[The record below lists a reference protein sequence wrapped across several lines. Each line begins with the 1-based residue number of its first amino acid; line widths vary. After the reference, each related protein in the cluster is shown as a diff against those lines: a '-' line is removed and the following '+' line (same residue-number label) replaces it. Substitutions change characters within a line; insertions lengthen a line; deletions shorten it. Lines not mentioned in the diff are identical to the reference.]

1 MSQCFITKPKRTSKK
16 CKIIWLTLLLICL
29 LSGIVYTTVFLE
41 RHESYSVQTYL
52 NQPLPFSKDIALI
65 RYFDKRGFDFTAI
78 PNKTALWTEDIQ
90 LCIMFNTVIKNRI
103 IGLLLSYY
111 LQFFNHITLISG
123 TKVLHAK
130 PSIVPDSVQV
140 LNCQSYYGRHQQ
152 KCIRTCLE
160 NPASDSVEGFLYIAD
175 DMFIN
180 ISKMGQLDRDKLWT
194 IPIEVYN
201 YTRLIRAG
209 EIEKHLRW
217 SWFGFPRY
225 VEFDLQRTMES
236 LPEEWIESLKTNAG
250 FPDEYE
256 TSSTADIYYIPALYA
271 PKMIEVM
278 SFIINTT
285 DLFNEVALPLTI
297 GVTTHPSQ
305 RETLIDGYLWKFDR
319 TLSKKAST
327 AKIAHFVHPMKLSHS
342 DEATLWI
349 SLMKEQLRQAVA
361 L

>member
-1 MSQCFITKPKRTSKK
+1 MS
-16 CKIIWLTLLLICL
+16 
-29 LSGIVYTTVFLE
+29 VFLK
-41 RHESYSVQTYL
+41 RHEPYSVQTYL
-52 NQPLPFSKDIALI
+52 DQPLPFSKDIDLI
-65 RYFDKRGFDFTAI
+65 RYFDKRGFDFTAT
-78 PNKTALWTEDIQ
+78 PNKTALWTKDIQ
-90 LCIMFNTVIKNRI
+90 LCIMFNTVFKNRT

-111 LQFFNHITLISG
+111 LLFFNHITLISG
-123 TKVLHAK
+123 TKIIKTK
-130 PSIVPDSVQV
+130 PSIVPDPVQV
-140 LNCQSYYGRHQQ
+140 INCDSYYGRLQQ
-152 KCIRTCLE
+152 KCLRACLQ
-160 NPASDSVEGFLYIAD
+160 NPASNSVRGFLYIAD

-180 ISKMGQLDRDKLWT
+180 ITKMGQLDQTKLWT

-201 YTRLIRAG
+201 YTRLIHAG

-225 VEFDLQRTMES
+225 VEFDLQKTIEN
-236 LPEEWIESLKTNAG
+236 LPEEWIKALKTNAG

-256 TSSTADIYYIPALYA
+256 TSSTADSYYIPAPYA
-271 PKMIEVM
+271 LKMIEVM

-285 DLFNEVALPLTI
+285 DLFNEVALPLTV

-327 AKIAHFVHPMKLSHS
+327 AKIAHFVHPMKLSNG
-342 DEATLWI
+342 DEAKLWI

-361 L
+361 